1 MHRIIL
7 KIEHYPSDAK
17 AAVQIFS
24 GNNALMPN
32 ASEME
37 KILEACD
44 ADYAARAEPG
54 RVLRI
59 AERLRNADDATRSYD
74 AQWRLAR
81 AESFLGDLAKS
92 PEERRRRH
100 QSGCAAGALA
110 ARLAPERVEGHLW
123 RGINFGE
130 LAHSLP
136 ALLAIPAIMAARG
149 ALIRATKIDPTAHNG
164 AAYCVMGRLAR
175 KSPPLLGGGFHAART
190 YFERSIAIAPENVT
204 ARLHFAELL
213 ADAGKADAARE
224 QLQALLAAPDL
235 PFWTFE
241 QQRDRRLAQGL
252 FDRLRD
258 G

>member
-1 MHRIIL
+1 MQ
-7 KIEHYPSDAK
+7 KPPSK
-17 AAVQIFS
+17 SFRKKRP
-24 GNNALMPN
+24 MPN
-32 ASEME
+32 ASEVE
-37 KILEACD
+37 KILEAGD

-59 AERLRNADDATRSYD
+59 AERLRNADQATHNYD
-74 AQWRLAR
+74 VQWRLAR
-81 AESFLGDLAKS
+81 AESFLGNIAKS
-92 PEERRRRH
+92 SEERRRRH
-100 QSGCAAGALA
+100 QAGCAAGALA

-130 LAHSLP
+130 LAHALP

-149 ALIRATKIDPTAHNG
+149 ALIRATKIDPTAHDG
-164 AAYCVMGRLAR
+164 AAYCIMGRLAR
-175 KSPPLLGGGFHAART
+175 KSPPLLGGGFHAAQT
-190 YFERSIAIAPENVT
+190 HFERAIVIAPANTT

-224 QLQALLAAPDL
+224 QLQALLATPDL

-241 QQRDRRLAQGL
+241 QQRDRRLAQEL

-258 G
+258 V